1 MDIDPLLNIEIYRV
15 IFMSNKYV
23 IIGSPSKQLYDKYI
37 NGNTLNGNLDSN
49 LDYSAYWNRPE
60 YKNVDD
66 FSEVS
71 ADTGTPSFDYG
82 EVINGEHLENN
93 NTDISYI
100 TISKTPL
107 GQVHFARTTYVYDGS
122 KLVSMIGGTGD
133 NYGIYSSQSFNKD
146 KYYTLTVIFERGTG
160 IGKYA
165 HELNMRQS
173 ISYRPLFK
181 VA

>member
-1 MDIDPLLNIEIYRV
+1 MN
-15 IFMSNKYV
+15 NKYV
-23 IIGSPSKQLYDKYI
+23 IIGSPSKQLYGKYI

-60 YKNVDD
+60 YKDVHES
-66 FSEVS
+66 SEVS
-71 ADTGTPSFDYG
+71 ANTGTPSFDYG

-100 TISKTPL
+100 TISKNPL
-107 GQVHFARTTYVYDGS
+107 RQVHFTKTTYFYRNEDTLVSIVGGSGS
-122 KLVSMIGGTGD
+122 K
-133 NYGIYSSQSFNKD
+133 GIYSSQSFNKD
-146 KYYTLTVIFERGTG
+146 KYYTLTNIIETGTG
-160 IGKYA
+160 R
-165 HELNMRQS
+165 HSHSLNMRQS

>member
-1 MDIDPLLNIEIYRV
+1 
-15 IFMSNKYV
+15 MSNKYV
-23 IIGSPSKQLYDKYI
+23 IIGSPSKQLYDKCI

-60 YKNVDD
+60 YKDAHRSSKVN
-66 FSEVS
+66 

-107 GQVHFARTTYVYDGS
+107 GQVQFAKVTYFYRNKDT
-122 KLVSMIGGTGD
+122 LVSIAGGIGA
-133 NYGIYSSQSFNKD
+133 NYGMYSSQSFNKN
-146 KYYTLTVIFERGTG
+146 KYYILTNIIETGTG
-160 IGKYA
+160 R
-165 HELNMRQS
+165 HSHSLNMRQS

>member
-1 MDIDPLLNIEIYRV
+1 
-15 IFMSNKYV
+15 MSNKYV

-49 LDYSAYWNRPE
+49 LDYSAYWHRPE
-60 YKNVDD
+60 YKDIHSISNV
-66 FSEVS
+66 SIN
-71 ADTGTPSFDYG
+71 AGTPSFDYG

-93 NTDISYI
+93 NTDINYI

-107 GQVHFARTTYVYDGS
+107 GQVHFTRTTYFYNGS
-122 KLVSMIGGTGD
+122 TLVSSVGGSHI
-133 NYGIYSSQSFNKD
+133 NNGIYSSQSFNKD
-146 KYYTLTVIFERGTG
+146 KNYTLTSITEERLGHSH
-160 IGKYA
+160 ILK
-165 HELNMRQS
+165 MRQS

>member
-1 MDIDPLLNIEIYRV
+1 
-15 IFMSNKYV
+15 MSNKYV
-23 IIGSPSKQLYDKYI
+23 IIGSPSKQLYGKYI

-60 YKNVDD
+60 YNDVWN
-66 FSEVS
+66 SSRVS

-107 GQVHFARTTYVYDGS
+107 GQVHFTRTTYFYNGS
-122 KLVSMIGGTGD
+122 TFVAFAGGSGD
-133 NYGIYSSQSFNKD
+133 DKGIYSSQSFNKD
-146 KYYTLTVIFERGTG
+146 KYYTLTTIIEKGTG
-160 IGKYA
+160 G
-165 HELNMRQS
+165 HNHSLNMRQS

-181 VA
+181 VV

>member
-1 MDIDPLLNIEIYRV
+1 
-15 IFMSNKYV
+15 MSNTYV
-23 IIGSPSKQLYDKYI
+23 IIGSPSKQLYDKCI

-60 YKNVDD
+60 YEDVHRT
-66 FSEVS
+66 SRVS
-71 ADTGTPSFDYG
+71 SSIDHTPSFDYG

-93 NTDISYI
+93 NTDINYI

-107 GQVHFARTTYVYDGS
+107 GQVHFTKTTKVHNDT
-122 KLVSMIGGTGD
+122 VVFPIATVGG
-133 NYGIYSSQSFNKD
+133 NSANNGIYSSQSFNKD
-146 KYYTLTVIFERGTG
+146 KYYTLTSIFETSSD
-160 IGKYA
+160 YS
-165 HELNMRQS
+165 HSLNMRQS

>member
-1 MDIDPLLNIEIYRV
+1 
-15 IFMSNKYV
+15 MSNKYV
-23 IIGSPSKQLYDKYI
+23 IIGSPSKQLYGKYI

-60 YKNVDD
+60 YKNVDR
-66 FSEVS
+66 FSKAN

-100 TISKTPL
+100 TISKNPSR
-107 GQVHFARTTYVYDGS
+107 QVRFTKTTYFYRNEDTLVAIVGGSGS
-122 KLVSMIGGTGD
+122 K
-133 NYGIYSSQSFNKD
+133 GIYSSQSFNKD
-146 KYYTLTVIFERGTG
+146 KYYILTNIIETG
-160 IGKYA
+160 VSRYS
-165 HELNMRQS
+165 HSLNMRQS